1 MTRHFHEEIQ
11 SLKQNLLRMALLVE
25 QAIRHATEALVERN
39 MEKAQEVI
47 RREQDVNHAEIQVD
61 EIGHSLLALDQ
72 PVAIDLRRLIMIL
85 KINTDLERMGDHA
98 VNIAQRAMRAVKEPN
113 YPIDPLIPKMANAS
127 SVMLKN
133 ALDAFI
139 HEDVALANSVLAS
152 DDEVDEYGDEIYEKY
167 RALMEGDANAVPFG
181 VDMIMVGYNLERVA
195 DLASNIA
202 EDTIYIKQGR
212 EVRHH
217 HHHGDVEW
225 KPPVD

>member
-11 SLKQNLLRMALLVE
+11 DLKQHLLRMAILVE
-25 QAIRHATEALVERN
+25 EGIRKATEALVERN
-39 MEKAQEVI
+39 IEKAQEVI

-72 PVAIDLRRLIMIL
+72 PVAVDLRRLIMIL

-98 VNIAQRAMRAVKEPN
+98 VNIAQRAIRAVKEPS

-127 SVMLKN
+127 SMMLKN

-139 HEDVALANSVLAS
+139 HEDVEMANAVLAS
-152 DDEVDEYGDEIYEKY
+152 DDEVDLYGDQIYEKY
-167 RALMEGDANAVPFG
+167 RALMESEANAVPFG

-217 HHHGDVEW
+217 HHQTGDW
-225 KPPVD
+225 KPADK

>member
-11 SLKQNLLRMALLVE
+11 SLRESLLRMALLVE
-25 QAIRHATEALVERN
+25 DALRKSVEALVDRD
-39 MEKAQEVI
+39 MAKAQEVI
-47 RREQDVNHAEIQVD
+47 RREQEVNHAEIQVD
-61 EIGHSLLALDQ
+61 EIGHGLLALDQ
-72 PVAIDLRRLIMIL
+72 PVAVDLRRLIMIL

-113 YPIDPLIPKMANAS
+113 HPVDPLIPKMAHAALA
-127 SVMLKN
+127 MLKS

-139 HEDVALANSVLAS
+139 HEDVEMANAVLAS
-152 DDEVDEYGDEIYEKY
+152 DDEVDTYGDEIYEKY
-167 RALMEGDANAVPFG
+167 RVLMESDASAVPFG

-217 HHHGDVEW
+217 AGDDW
-225 KPPVD
+225 KAPDN

>member
-1 MTRHFHEEIQ
+1 MTRHFHDEIQ
-11 SLKQNLLRMALLVE
+11 NLKQSLLRMALLVE
-25 QAIRHATEALVERN
+25 EAIRHATEALVDRD

-47 RREQDVNHAEIQVD
+47 RREQDVNHSEIQVD
-61 EIGHSLLALDQ
+61 EMGHSLLALDQ
-72 PVAIDLRRLIMIL
+72 PVAVDLRRLIMIL

-113 YPIDPLIPKMANAS
+113 YPIDPLIPKMANAAS
-127 SVMLKN
+127 TMLKN

-139 HEDVALANSVLAS
+139 HEDVELANAVLAS

-167 RALMEGDANAVPFG
+167 RAIMENDANAVPFG

-217 HHHGDVEW
+217 HIDDSK
-225 KPPVD
+225 KPAE

>member
-11 SLKQNLLRMALLVE
+11 NLKQSLLHMALLVE
-25 QAIRHATEALVERN
+25 VAIRQATEALVERN
-39 MEKAQEVI
+39 AEKAQEVI
-47 RREQDVNHAEIQVD
+47 RREQEVNHAEIQVD
-61 EIGHSLLALDQ
+61 EIGHGLLALDQ

-98 VNIAQRAMRAVKEPN
+98 VNIARRAMRAVKEPG
-113 YPIDPLIPKMANAS
+113 YPIDPLIPKMANAA

-133 ALDAFI
+133 ALDSFI
-139 HEDVALANSVLAS
+139 HEDVEMANSVLAS
-152 DDEVDEYGDEIYEKY
+152 DDEVDRYGDEIYEKY
-167 RALMEGDANAVPFG
+167 RALMESEASAVPFG

-217 HHHGDVEW
+217 AGDEW
-225 KPPVD
+225 KPPTE

>member
-11 SLKQNLLRMALLVE
+11 NLRESLLRMALLVE
-25 QAIRHATEALVERN
+25 EALRKSTEALVERD
-39 MEKAQEVI
+39 MAKAQEVI
-47 RREQDVNHAEIQVD
+47 RREQDVNHAEIEVD
-61 EIGHSLLALDQ
+61 EIGHGLLALDQ
-72 PVAIDLRRLIMIL
+72 PVAVDLRRLIMIL

-113 YPIDPLIPKMANAS
+113 HPVDTLIPKMAQAARA
-127 SVMLKN
+127 MLKN

-139 HEDVALANSVLAS
+139 HEDVEMANAVLAS
-152 DDEVDEYGDEIYEKY
+152 DDEVDAYGDEIYEKY
-167 RALMEGDANAVPFG
+167 RVIMENDATAVPFG

-217 HHHGDVEW
+217 AGDDW
-225 KPPVD
+225 KAAPEN